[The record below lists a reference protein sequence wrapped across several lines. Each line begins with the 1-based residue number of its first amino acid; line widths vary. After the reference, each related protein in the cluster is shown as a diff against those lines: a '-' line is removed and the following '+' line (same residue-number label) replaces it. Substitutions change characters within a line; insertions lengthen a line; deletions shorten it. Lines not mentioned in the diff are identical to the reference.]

1 MIRLGYKDAKSRPVT
16 GLSVTIK
23 APIGSGYNRKP
34 NRTEAKFGSVPV
46 RFREPKISVRFGS
59 DPKNINRTILLSRD
73 RRETKFSSLDSSHR
87 DESNGGRFVSLG
99 AIDDEIFRL

>member
-1 MIRLGYKDAKSRPVT
+1 MMLMSYHYLLHVADSIKNCGPCWTWWQYPMEHMCGMLLPLVRSRLHPYVNLANNIM
-16 GLSVTIK
+16 LK

-59 DPKNINRTILLSRD
+59 DPKN
-73 RRETKFSSLDSSHR
+73 
-87 DESNGGRFVSLG
+87 
-99 AIDDEIFRL
+99 